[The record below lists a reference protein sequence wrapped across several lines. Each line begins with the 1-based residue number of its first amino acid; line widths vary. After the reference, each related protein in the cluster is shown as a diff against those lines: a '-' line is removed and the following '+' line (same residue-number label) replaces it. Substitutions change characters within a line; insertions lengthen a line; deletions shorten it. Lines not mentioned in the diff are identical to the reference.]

1 MVQRQKSV
9 RVGLLGCGI
18 VGGAT
23 ARILIEHRAELARR
37 AGAEVELVR
46 VAVKDASK
54 RREVELD
61 PSIVTTDAWEVV
73 RDPDIDVV
81 VEAIGGV
88 DPALPL
94 LLEAVRSG
102 KHVVTANKELLS
114 TRGKE
119 LLDAA
124 EKARVDVL
132 FEASVAGGIPII
144 RPMKESLAGDR
155 LTRVMGI
162 VNGTTNFILTR
173 MTETGESFS
182 EALGEAEQLGY
193 TELDPS
199 ADIEG
204 FDAAAKL
211 AILASIA
218 FNARVV
224 ADDVQREG
232 ISRVTQADIAAA
244 RDLGYVV
251 KLLAV
256 AEIDQGQISARVH
269 PAMVPVTH
277 PLAAVRDVFN
287 AVFIEG
293 EEVGELMFLGRGA
306 GGPPTGSAVVG
317 DLVEI
322 ARNLATGGRSPGCTC
337 YHDRASIRP
346 PEDAPVRYYAVL
358 SVLDQPGVLSAVA
371 GVFARHD
378 VSISS
383 VRQEGSGDEAT
394 LVVITH
400 TAPEGRHRAIFRD
413 LHSLDAV
420 KNVES
425 TMRVEGAHEG

>member
-1 MVQRQKSV
+1 MSKPV

-23 ARILIEHRAELARR
+23 ARILVANKVELQQR
-37 AGAEVELVR
+37 AGVPIELGR
-46 VAVKDASK
+46 VAVRDLHKPRSVA
-54 RREVELD
+54 LD
-61 PSIVTTDAWEVV
+61 PSLLTSDPWEVV
-73 RDPDIDVV
+73 RDPEIDVV

-88 DPALPL
+88 APALEL
-94 LLEAVRSG
+94 ILGAIEEH

-114 TRGKE
+114 TTGRQVFE
-119 LLDAA
+119 AA
-124 EKARVDVL
+124 ERKGVDVL

-155 LTRVMGI
+155 VRRVMGI

-173 MTETGESFS
+173 MSETGETFS
-182 EALGEAEQLGY
+182 EALAEAGRLGY

-224 ADDVQREG
+224 ANDVQREG
-232 ISRVTQADIAAA
+232 IARVSQADIVAAHE
-244 RDLGYVV
+244 LGYTV

-256 AEIDQGQISARVH
+256 AESDGGEIAVRVH
-269 PAMVPVTH
+269 PAMLPSTH
-277 PLAAVRDVFN
+277 PLSSVRDVFN
-287 AVFIEG
+287 AVFVEG
-293 EEVGELMFLGRGA
+293 EESGELMFFGRGA
-306 GGPPTGSAVVG
+306 GGGPTGAAVVG
-317 DLVEI
+317 DIVEI
-322 ARNLATGGRSPGCTC
+322 ARNIATGGRSPGCTC
-337 YHDRASIRP
+337 YHERARIKARD
-346 PEDAPVRYYAVL
+346 DALVRYYAVL

-371 GVFARHD
+371 GVFAEHD

-394 LVVITH
+394 LVLITH
-400 TAPEGRHRAIFRD
+400 IAREGQHRQIFSD
-413 LHSLDAV
+413 LHALDAV

-425 TMRVEGAHEG
+425 MMRVEGTGEA